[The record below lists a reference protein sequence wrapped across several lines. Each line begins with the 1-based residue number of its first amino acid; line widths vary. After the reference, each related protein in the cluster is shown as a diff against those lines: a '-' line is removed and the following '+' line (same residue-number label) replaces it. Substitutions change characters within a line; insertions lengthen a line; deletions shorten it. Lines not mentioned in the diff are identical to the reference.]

1 MASSNDVLEY
11 INAHPTEEVEVW
23 RMNYSGGVM
32 TLFAIG
38 PYKVRWDSMCTN
50 SFRKHWND
58 DNKAAMR
65 KHIVRWLTT
74 RGNELYVGD
83 IQLR

>member
-1 MASSNDVLEY
+1 MANSNDVLEY
-11 INAHPTEEVEVW
+11 ITTHPTEELDVW

-38 PYKVRWDSMCTN
+38 PYKVRWDEMCTN
-50 SFRKHWND
+50 SFRNHWKAY
-58 DNKAAMR
+58 NKDGMR
-65 KHIVRWLTT
+65 KHIVRWLAT
-74 RGNELYVGD
+74 RGNDLYVGD